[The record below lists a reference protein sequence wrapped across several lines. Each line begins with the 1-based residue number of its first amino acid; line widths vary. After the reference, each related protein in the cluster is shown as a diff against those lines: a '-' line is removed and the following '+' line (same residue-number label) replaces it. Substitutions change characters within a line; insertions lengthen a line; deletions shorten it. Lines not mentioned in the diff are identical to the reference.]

1 MDPKMNELWVAR
13 VRYWPGDKER
23 LIVVKIY
30 YVWKDGR
37 IQFVPIHCLG
47 EGDPI
52 WEESCDQFELVRK
65 VEL

>member
-30 YVWKDGR
+30 YVWRDGR
-37 IQFVPIHCLG
+37 VQFVPIHCD

-65 VEL
+65 VEF